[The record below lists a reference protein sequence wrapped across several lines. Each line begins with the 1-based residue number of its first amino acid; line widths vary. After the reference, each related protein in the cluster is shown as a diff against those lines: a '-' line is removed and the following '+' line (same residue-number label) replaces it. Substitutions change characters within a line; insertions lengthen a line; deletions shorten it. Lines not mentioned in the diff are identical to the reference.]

1 MTMTPEEELDRLK
14 LWTSAEVCHYL
25 AMKVRRHRQ
34 DAELSQAAFASQA
47 GIALRTYKR
56 FEAHGQANLDTFVAA
71 LRAMGRT
78 HYLMMLFAASARVIP
93 PPTLKERL
101 LDAKLRS
108 QSRGQKG
115 GH

>member
-1 MTMTPEEELDRLK
+1 MTPEEELDRLK

-34 DAELSQAAFASQA
+34 EARLSQAEFAAQA

-78 HYLMMLFAASARVIP
+78 RYLMLLFAATTKVAAT
-93 PPTLKERL
+93 PTLRERL
-101 LDAKLRS
+101 LDARLSS
-108 QSRGQKG
+108 QSRKQ
-115 GH
+115 

>member
-1 MTMTPEEELDRLK
+1 MTPEEELDRLR

-25 AMKVRRHRQ
+25 AMKVRKHRQ
-34 DAELSQAAFASQA
+34 EARLSQADFARQA

-78 HYLMMLFAASARVIP
+78 RYLMLLFAASTRMVPAP
-93 PPTLKERL
+93 SLKERL

-108 QSRGQKG
+108 QLRGPQG